1 MKLAF
6 QIAYKNLMGAGLR
19 TWLNVAVL
27 SFAFVMTIFF
37 NGLMDGWNQEAS
49 RDSIAWEYGQGQLVH
64 KDYDAF
70 DPFTL
75 EDSHGVLPSDK
86 ASDFESI
93 LIQQGSVYPNGR
105 MISVQLKG
113 INTDQTTLDL
123 PTKLLTESAADI
135 PVLIGKRMAEA
146 TKLKVGSEVL
156 MRWRDANGTFDAAN
170 ITVVGIFDS
179 NVGSIDNGQ
188 LWIPLKT
195 LQIMAGLEGQITMG
209 IAKKAGNYMTIN
221 GWKFQ
226 SQEELLKDL
235 SDIIATKKISSS
247 IFYIML
253 LAISLLALF
262 DTQVLS
268 IFRRQREIGT
278 FIALG
283 MTRQQVVGLFTV
295 EGSMYSL
302 FAIVLGSLYGIP
314 LLAVLAKYGILIP
327 AAFQDAGVAISNVLY
342 PVYGFGL
349 IAVTIFLII
358 ISATIVSFLPASKIA
373 KLNPVNALKGKLQ

>member
-27 SFAFVMTIFF
+27 SFAFVMIIFF

-49 RDSIAWEYGQGQLVH
+49 RDSIAWEYGQGQLLH
-64 KDYDAF
+64 ENYDPY
-70 DPFTL
+70 DPFSL
-75 EDSHGVLPSDK
+75 EEGHGVLPS
-86 ASDFESI
+86 AIANEFESI
-93 LIQQGSVYPNGR
+93 LIQQGSIYPDGR
-105 MISVQLKG
+105 MLSVQLKG
-113 INTDQTTLDL
+113 INLDQNTLKI
-123 PTKLLTESAADI
+123 PTPILKNSEADI
-135 PVLIGKRMAEA
+135 PVLIGKRMAET
-146 TKLKVGSEVL
+146 TKLKEGDEVL
-156 MRWRDANGTFDAAN
+156 LRWRDINGTFDAAN
-170 ITVVGIFDS
+170 LTIAGVFDS
-179 NVGSIDNGQ
+179 NVGTIDNGQ
-188 LWIPLKT
+188 LWMPLKKLQSMTGLDNQVT
-195 LQIMAGLEGQITMG
+195 LG
-209 IAKKAGNYMTIN
+209 IAKKESNYAAIG

-226 SQEELLKDL
+226 SKETLLKNL

-247 IFYIML
+247 IFYLML

-268 IFRRQREIGT
+268 IFRRQKEIGT

-302 FAIVLGSLYGIP
+302 FAIVLGAAYGTPMLWLLAKTGIP
-314 LLAVLAKYGILIP
+314 IP
-327 AAFQDAGVAISNVLY
+327 AASQDAGVAISDTMY

-349 IAVTIFLII
+349 IAITILLII
-358 ISATIVSFLPASKIA
+358 IAATIVSFLPATKIA
-373 KLNPVNALKGKLQ
+373 KLNPVNALKGKIQ

>member
-27 SFAFVMTIFF
+27 SFAFVMIIFF

-49 RDSIAWEYGQGQLVH
+49 RDSIAWEYGQGQLLH
-64 KDYDAF
+64 ENYDPY
-70 DPFTL
+70 DPFSL
-75 EDSHGVLPSDK
+75 EEGHGVLPS
-86 ASDFESI
+86 AIANEFESI
-93 LIQQGSVYPNGR
+93 LIQQGSIYPDGR
-105 MISVQLKG
+105 MLSVQLKG
-113 INTDQTTLDL
+113 INLDQNTLEI
-123 PTKLLTESAADI
+123 PTPILKNSEADI
-135 PVLIGKRMAEA
+135 PVLIGKRMAET
-146 TKLKVGSEVL
+146 TKLKEGDEVL
-156 MRWRDANGTFDAAN
+156 LRWRDINGTFDAAN
-170 ITVVGIFDS
+170 LTIAGVFDS
-179 NVGSIDNGQ
+179 NVGTIDNGQ
-188 LWIPLKT
+188 LWMPLKKLQSMTGLDNQVT
-195 LQIMAGLEGQITMG
+195 LG
-209 IAKKAGNYMTIN
+209 IAKKEANYAAIG

-226 SQEELLKDL
+226 SKETLLKNL

-247 IFYIML
+247 IFYLML

-268 IFRRQREIGT
+268 IFRRQKEIGT

-302 FAIVLGSLYGIP
+302 FAIVLGAAYGTPLLWLLAKTGIP
-314 LLAVLAKYGILIP
+314 IP
-327 AAFQDAGVAISNVLY
+327 AASQDAGVAISDTMY

-349 IAVTIFLII
+349 IAITILLII
-358 ISATIVSFLPASKIA
+358 IAATIVSFLPATKIA
-373 KLNPVNALKGKLQ
+373 KLNPVNALKGKIQ

>member
-19 TWLNVAVL
+19 TWLNVIVL
-27 SFAFVMTIFF
+27 SFAFVMIIFS
-37 NGLMDGWNQEAS
+37 NGLMDGWNQEAT
-49 RDSIAWEYGQGQLVH
+49 RDGIAWEYGKGQLHH
-64 KDYDAF
+64 KDYDVF

-75 EDSHGVLPSDK
+75 EDSHDVLPSEI
-86 ASDFESI
+86 AIDFESI
-93 LIQQGSVYPNGR
+93 LIQQGSIYPEGR
-105 MISVQLKG
+105 MMSVQLKG
-113 INTDQTTLDL
+113 INTDQTTLEL
-123 PTKLLTESAADI
+123 PTILLSESIAEV

-146 TKLKVGSEVL
+146 AKLKEGSEVL
-156 MRWRDANGTFDAAN
+156 MRWRDANGTFDATN
-170 ITVVGIFDS
+170 LTIVGIFDS
-179 NVGSIDNGQ
+179 NVGTIDNGQ
-188 LWIPLKT
+188 LWMPLHK
-195 LQIMAGLEGQITMG
+195 LQAMTGLEGQVTMG
-209 IAKKAGNYMTIN
+209 IAKKVGAYSDIN

-226 SQEELLKDL
+226 SQEALLKTL

-247 IFYIML
+247 IFYVML

-268 IFRRQREIGT
+268 IFRRQKEIGT

-283 MTRQQVVGLFTV
+283 MTRQQVVGFFTV

-314 LLAVLAKYGILIP
+314 LLAVLAKYGIPIP
-327 AAFQDAGVAISNVLY
+327 AASQDAGVAISDTLY

-349 IAVTIFLII
+349 IAITILLII
-358 ISATIVSFLPASKIA
+358 IAATIVSFLPAIRIA
-373 KLNPVNALKGKLQ
+373 KLNPVNALKGKL